1 MQQAEQDVARPH
13 GGDERLLGDDPAGVR
28 IDLDGSDLA
37 QALDRTFGDR
47 LGDEDSRSNGIRGH
61 QAIHRTTPATPSTA
75 TCEPS
80 GMRLVASS
88 TPSTI
93 GIPRSRA
100 SEARCEVEP
109 PSSATT
115 PATFGRMCESAG
127 PATFVTST
135 SPGATRD
142 S

>member
-1 MQQAEQDVARPH
+1 MQQAEKDVARPH
-13 GGDERLLGDDPAGVR
+13 GGDERLLGDDPAGIR
-28 IDLDGSDLA
+28 IDLDRRDLA
-37 QALDRTFGDR
+37 QALDRALGDR
-47 LGDEDSRSNGIRGH
+47 LRHEDSWSRRIRAH
-61 QAIHRTTPATPSTA
+61 QLIQRTIPATPSTA

-93 GIPRSRA
+93 GMPRSRA

-115 PATFGRMCESAG
+115 PATRG
-127 PATFVTST
+127 
-135 SPGATRD
+135 
-142 S
+142 